1 MFLTNRH
8 VNAMSRRRHP
18 AWWRQLGLGFAISL
32 FFACSALPASADDLA
47 TLSIEQLKNDIE
59 KQHPAGL
66 YILAQKL
73 FASGQKD
80 EAVFWYYAGQLR
92 YRVYLTVNQ
101 SKLDPAGDPAVFSA
115 LTEEIGRPVNEYAFG
130 DIPRLAKTIDAVIA
144 WAREKDATSVHLWV
158 TETNKH
164 ARLLYERCGFTVTAE
179 RQPLPSN
186 PALGE
191 LGMTR
196 PLKDLST
203 ERIRCLPRCKRP
215 SLAG

>member
-1 MFLTNRH
+1 
-8 VNAMSRRRHP
+8 MSRRRHP

-144 WAREKDATSVHLWV
+144 WDQSHANALTPREKYR
-158 TETNKH
+158 TEYDQITTGLTQLRDNMIKN
-164 ARLLYERCGFTVTAE
+164 ADSIRQQRTA
-179 RQPLPSN
+179 
-186 PALGE
+186 
-191 LGMTR
+191 
-196 PLKDLST
+196 
-203 ERIRCLPRCKRP
+203 
-215 SLAG
+215 AGLENRS

>member
-1 MFLTNRH
+1 
-8 VNAMSRRRHP
+8 MSRRRHP

-32 FFACSALPASADDLA
+32 FFACSALPASAADLA

-144 WAREKDATSVHLWV
+144 WDQSHANALTPREKYR
-158 TETNKH
+158 TEYDQITTGLTQLRDNMIKN
-164 ARLLYERCGFTVTAE
+164 ADSIRQQRTA
-179 RQPLPSN
+179 
-186 PALGE
+186 
-191 LGMTR
+191 
-196 PLKDLST
+196 
-203 ERIRCLPRCKRP
+203 
-215 SLAG
+215 AGLENRS

>member
-144 WAREKDATSVHLWV
+144 WDKSHANALTPREKYR
-158 TETNKH
+158 TEYDQITTGLTQLRDNMIKN
-164 ARLLYERCGFTVTAE
+164 ADSIRQQRTA
-179 RQPLPSN
+179 
-186 PALGE
+186 
-191 LGMTR
+191 
-196 PLKDLST
+196 
-203 ERIRCLPRCKRP
+203 
-215 SLAG
+215 AGLENRS

>member
-32 FFACSALPASADDLA
+32 IFAGSVLPASAPDLA

-144 WAREKDATSVHLWV
+144 WDQSHANALTPREKYR
-158 TETNKH
+158 TEYDQITTGLTQLRDNMIKN
-164 ARLLYERCGFTVTAE
+164 ADSIRQQRTA
-179 RQPLPSN
+179 
-186 PALGE
+186 
-191 LGMTR
+191 
-196 PLKDLST
+196 
-203 ERIRCLPRCKRP
+203 
-215 SLAG
+215 AGLENRS

>member
-144 WAREKDATSVHLWV
+144 WDQSHANALTPREKYR
-158 TETNKH
+158 TEYDQITTGLTQLRDNMIKN
-164 ARLLYERCGFTVTAE
+164 ADSIRQQRTA
-179 RQPLPSN
+179 
-186 PALGE
+186 
-191 LGMTR
+191 
-196 PLKDLST
+196 
-203 ERIRCLPRCKRP
+203 
-215 SLAG
+215 AGLENRS

>member
-32 FFACSALPASADDLA
+32 FFACSARPASADDLA

-144 WAREKDATSVHLWV
+144 WDQSHANALTPREKYR
-158 TETNKH
+158 TEYDQITTGLTQLRDNMIKN
-164 ARLLYERCGFTVTAE
+164 ADSIRQQRTA
-179 RQPLPSN
+179 
-186 PALGE
+186 
-191 LGMTR
+191 
-196 PLKDLST
+196 
-203 ERIRCLPRCKRP
+203 
-215 SLAG
+215 AGLENRS